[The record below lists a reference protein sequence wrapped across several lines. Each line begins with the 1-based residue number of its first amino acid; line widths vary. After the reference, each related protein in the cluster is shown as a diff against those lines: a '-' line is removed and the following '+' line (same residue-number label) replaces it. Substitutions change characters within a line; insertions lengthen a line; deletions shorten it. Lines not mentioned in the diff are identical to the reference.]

1 LKKNYSREVRE
12 TEEFE
17 RSEISEREEAA
28 QETIIQVQLS
38 QCMVENLSRHELF
51 DSLFEDDE
59 EAEALLSVGSG
70 VEELIEEYEYFFWI
84 FLDFSITLH
93 SATEKRPLRSPR
105 KSTPLDLH
113 STSAGK
119 KKSTCFKNVSIT
131 DEE

>member
-1 LKKNYSREVRE
+1 MKNYSREVRE

-70 VEELIEEYEYFFWI
+70 VEELIEEYEYFFM
-84 FLDFSITLH
+84 DF
-93 SATEKRPLRSPR
+93 
-105 KSTPLDLH
+105 
-113 STSAGK
+113 
-119 KKSTCFKNVSIT
+119 F
-131 DEE
+131 